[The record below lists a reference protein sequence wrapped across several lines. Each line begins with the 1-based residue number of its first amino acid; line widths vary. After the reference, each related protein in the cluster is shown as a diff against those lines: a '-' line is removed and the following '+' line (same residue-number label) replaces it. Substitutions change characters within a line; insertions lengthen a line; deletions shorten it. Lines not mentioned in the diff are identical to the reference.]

1 MNDHKDIETKNIQ
14 ICKESFLKNH
24 FNFFVANHT
33 EEARDTVLNKIIPKL
48 NIKTAS
54 WGDSITVME
63 TRILEELNKSKHIK
77 FLQTFDEQISQKEI
91 IQRRREALGVDLFIT
106 GSNSLTEKGQLVN
119 LDMVGNRIAPMIFG
133 PKHVI
138 IIVGKNKIVSNIS
151 EAMDRIRNYV
161 APRNAKRHQLKT
173 PCVFT
178 GKCMDCQDNNRICN
192 AWSIIEKSYPPGRI
206 TIVLINRNLG
216 L

>member
-1 MNDHKDIETKNIQ
+1 MNNHKNIETQNIQ
-14 ICKESFLKNH
+14 ICKENFIKNN
-24 FNFFVANHT
+24 FNFVVCNQI
-33 EEARDTVLNKIIPKL
+33 EEVRDMVLNKIIPKL

-54 WGDSITVME
+54 WGDSLTVME
-63 TRILEELNKSKHIK
+63 TGIMEELSKSKNIE
-77 FLQTFDEQISQKEI
+77 FIQTFDEQISRGEI
-91 IQRRREALGVDLFIT
+91 IQRRRDALGVDLFIT

-138 IIVGKNKIVSNIS
+138 IIIGKNKIVPNIFK
-151 EAMDRIRNYV
+151 AMDRIKNYV
-161 APRNAKRHQLKT
+161 APENAKRHHLKT

-178 GKCMDCQDNNRICN
+178 GKCMDCQDKNRICN

-206 TIVLINRNLG
+206 TIILINKDLG

>member
-63 TRILEELNKSKHIK
+63 TGILEELNKSKHIK

>member
-1 MNDHKDIETKNIQ
+1 MNTHKDIENKNIQ
-14 ICKESFLKNH
+14 ICRENFLKNH
-24 FNFFVANHT
+24 FNFILANHT
-33 EEARDTVLNKIIPKL
+33 EEARDIVINEIIPKL

-63 TRILEELNKSKHIK
+63 TGILEELNKSKNIN
-77 FLQTFDEQISQKEI
+77 FIQTFDEQISREEI
-91 IQRRREALGVDLFIT
+91 IQRRRDALGVDLFIT

-138 IIVGKNKIVSNIS
+138 IIVGKNKIVSNIP

-173 PCVFT
+173 PCVLT

-206 TIVLINRNLG
+206 TIILINKDLG